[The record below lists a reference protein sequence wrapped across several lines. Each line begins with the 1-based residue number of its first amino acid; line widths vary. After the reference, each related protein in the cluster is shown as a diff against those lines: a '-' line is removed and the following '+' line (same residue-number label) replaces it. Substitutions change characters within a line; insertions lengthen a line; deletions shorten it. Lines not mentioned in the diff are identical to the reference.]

1 MAEKIWRV
9 GVKLTLDAEEYV
21 IADTHDEAV
30 QIVNRLFDN
39 DKFLE
44 SLKVQFQRDLNDSY
58 EFDGYSF
65 ANVTLSDD
73 VTHIDDAPANDF
85 LDHNVE

>member
-1 MAEKIWRV
+1 MAEWHV
-9 GVKLTLDAEEYV
+9 DVKLTLDAEEYV
-21 IADTHDEAV
+21 IADTYDETI
-30 QIVNRLFDN
+30 QIVDKLFDN

-44 SLKVQFQRDLNDSY
+44 SLKVQFQRDLDDSY
-58 EFDGYSF
+58 EFDRYSF

-73 VTHIDDAPANDF
+73 VTYLDDVPANDY